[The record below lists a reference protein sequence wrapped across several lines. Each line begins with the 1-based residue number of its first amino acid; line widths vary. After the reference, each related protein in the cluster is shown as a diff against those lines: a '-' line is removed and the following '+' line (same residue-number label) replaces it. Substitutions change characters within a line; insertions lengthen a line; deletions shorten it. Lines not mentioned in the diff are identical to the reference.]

1 MMLLGPFWR
10 GFSQLVLGSLCAVR
24 PTLKRRK
31 PLSGD
36 QRVLK
41 RTLWDRQIKRQLLNF
56 FWSRLLLLGAVS
68 IPPVC
73 PQKVPSGCVTKYR
86 ICGQRYSKNGR
97 NSPPAPLQL
106 FSNSIRLQTHFLT
119 RIRWSTTSPASR
131 YVRSETATP
140 TNQTASKTLSSDSKT
155 TLKRPH
161 NSSWPLR
168 CPQIDP

>member
-1 MMLLGPFWR
+1 MC
-10 GFSQLVLGSLCAVR
+10 SETDSE
-24 PTLKRRK
+24 TTKT
-31 PLSGD
+31 
-36 QRVLK
+36 
-41 RTLWDRQIKRQLLNF
+41 TLWRPKSTQKNSMRPPNQKTTAQLFLESPAPS
-56 FWSRLLLLGAVS
+56 WSCLD
-68 IPPVC
+68 PPVC